1 MEFKV
6 GFRKRK
12 SDSGEVMSLL
22 TKSIFAILLLVACA
36 ATTADTAAHPADTV
50 HVGPYATETEHQ
62 RNDRM
67 AWWREARFGLFIHWG
82 VYAVPAGIHEGERIE
97 NIGEWIMHYGR
108 IPVDEYQRYSK
119 QFDPV
124 DYDPD
129 AWVRMAKEAGMKY
142 IVITAKHHDGFA
154 LFDTAVSDWDVVDST
169 PHGQG
174 QRVLDALL
182 GGH

>member
-82 VYAVPAGIHEGERIE
+82 VYAVPAGIHEGEQIE

-108 IPVDEYQRYSK
+108 IPVDEY
-119 QFDPV
+119 
-124 DYDPD
+124 
-129 AWVRMAKEAGMKY
+129 
-142 IVITAKHHDGFA
+142 
-154 LFDTAVSDWDVVDST
+154 
-169 PHGQG
+169 
-174 QRVLDALL
+174 
-182 GGH
+182 